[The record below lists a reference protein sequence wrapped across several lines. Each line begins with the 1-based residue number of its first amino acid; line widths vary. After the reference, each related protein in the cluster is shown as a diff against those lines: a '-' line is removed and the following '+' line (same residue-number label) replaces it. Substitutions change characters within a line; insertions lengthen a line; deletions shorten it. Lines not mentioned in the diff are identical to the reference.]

1 MDRINL
7 VQSTV
12 RSLRKRMRAL
22 MTKVTRKKTSS
33 PKIRFHKASSVF
45 CCWWSFEDFIS
56 LPVHHNMHAQEALTK
71 PPYSYVAMI
80 AMAINESGENKL
92 KLCQIYDWIKAKFPY
107 YQVPFIKT
115 FALSVV

>member
-1 MDRINL
+1 M
-7 VQSTV
+7 
-12 RSLRKRMRAL
+12 
-22 MTKVTRKKTSS
+22 
-33 PKIRFHKASSVF
+33 
-45 CCWWSFEDFIS
+45 
-56 LPVHHNMHAQEALTK
+56 TK